1 MRLVIPE
8 ESLSVTCLMKTAI
21 RIAFMK
27 FMPFFFHKLFGDME
41 IRSLLA
47 AVVMFSYHIAP
58 KA

>member
-1 MRLVIPE
+1 
-8 ESLSVTCLMKTAI
+8 MKTAI

-27 FMPFFFHKLFGDME
+27 FMPFFFFHKLFGDME

>member
-1 MRLVIPE
+1 MPYEDSDSDCIHEVH
-8 ESLSVTCLMKTAI
+8 AI
-21 RIAFMK
+21 
-27 FMPFFFHKLFGDME
+27 FFFHKLFGDME

>member
-1 MRLVIPE
+1 
-8 ESLSVTCLMKTAI
+8 MKTAI